1 MIAFCAANDKY
12 FNLYFDLWA
21 DQMNKFY
28 PEIEKRIAVYEPT
41 QSIKNRCADKK
52 IICVPAMLEDHRDND
67 GNPYPNKMFMLRWRN
82 LPLVDDLVLET
93 QINCLPVKTQKFPKD
108 NGGVEH
114 LRLCRP
120 KRGTLGGVSAAV
132 FTPEACRKIVDVA
145 KVMLYRAP
153 ENDHPMNM
161 WQEEN
166 LSFKLVQAEQ
176 QFKKVKGE
184 LNPDTYWIT
193 AGTSRFWTPE
203 EKLNILRHFA
213 NYKDE

>member
-41 QSIKNRCADKK
+41 QSIKNRCADKG
-52 IICVPAMLEDHRDND
+52 ILCVPAMLEDHRDND

-93 QINCLPVKTQKFPKD
+93 QINCLPVKTQHFPKD

-132 FTPEACRKIVDVA
+132 FTPEACKKIVDVA

-166 LSFKLVQAEQ
+166 LTYKLVHAEQ
-176 QFKKVKGE
+176 QFKKVKGQ

-193 AGTSRFWTPE
+193 AGTSQLWTPE
-203 EKLNILRHFA
+203 QKLEILRHFA
-213 NYKDE
+213 NYKNE

>member
-82 LPLVDDLVLET
+82 LALVVDLVLER

-193 AGTSRFWTPE
+193 AGTSQFWTPE

>member
-28 PEIEKRIAVYEPT
+28 PEVEKRIAVYEPT

-193 AGTSRFWTPE
+193 AGT
-203 EKLNILRHFA
+203 
-213 NYKDE
+213 